1 MNLLMNMTTT
11 EITKFSL
18 LLVEND
24 LAKADQL
31 IKALGNE
38 NHDIVHVIEGHVSLA
53 QRVKQQSPDILILDI
68 ESPERDVIDSL
79 SQCNYFRLKSIALFS
94 MMENREIITHLV
106 KLGLTAYISDVDNVQ
121 EVLRYLHQA
130 ILQFIDNENK
140 LKLKVKEQELI
151 VRATECFMRLKGISA
166 EEALKKINKMVNNQ
180 NQNIENVSRSI
191 IALGKMYDSP
201 LC

>member
-1 MNLLMNMTTT
+1 MNMTTT

-31 IKALGNE
+31 IKALGNK

-106 KLGLTAYISDVDNVQ
+106 KLGLTAYISDVVNVQ

-130 ILQFIDNENK
+130 ILQFIDNEN
-140 LKLKVKEQELI
+140 
-151 VRATECFMRLKGISA
+151 
-166 EEALKKINKMVNNQ
+166 N
-180 NQNIENVSRSI
+180 
-191 IALGKMYDSP
+191 
-201 LC
+201 